1 MERIT
6 PLLKGAAVTLAI
18 GVTPMAALAQSNEM
32 QNPIGVSSYDPGET
46 TVTRVVKLGTNKSI
60 VIDLDTAASD
70 VIITNPEIADATVQT
85 AKRIIFR
92 GVEVGQTNAFIFGL
106 DGRPLIN
113 LEITV
118 DQDTAIIEDMIR
130 RYVPDA
136 RVTVESANGNLVVA
150 GEVDSLVQSDQV
162 LRLVTSYSPTRNALG
177 VVNMMSVRAKDQVLL
192 EVRIVEMQRTVVKQ
206 LGINLS
212 GTTSFG
218 DLASRV
224 VEQVFDAAGNQVF
237 FDPDQRLIN
246 IENGAVQVFD
256 VPGIGENGV
265 GLGAPLLREVPG
277 APFSNR
283 FELSSAN
290 TFNIAGG
297 SLGGLSADVGYTN
310 FVGNT
315 PQSSL
320 GAAFDALERVGI
332 VRTLAEPNI
341 TAVSGES
348 AKFLAGGEFP
358 VPVSQDEEGRIG
370 IEFKPFGVG
379 LAFTP
384 VVLSEGRISLK
395 VSTEISELSNQG
407 AFQGQ
412 SVAGVTQAGQVI
424 TAQTLTIPSLTVR
437 RAESVVELPSGGSMM
452 LAGLIQ
458 SRSRQTIDQLP
469 GLKKLPVLG
478 SLFQSRDFIN
488 EETEMVVIITP
499 YLVDP
504 AKKDELKTPAD
515 GYVNASD
522 PQTIFFGKLNAQY
535 AEAGKG
541 LSKENYSAPV
551 GFIEE

>member
-1 MERIT
+1 MKRIS
-6 PLLKGAAVTLAI
+6 PILKGATLTLAL
-18 GVTPMAALAQSNEM
+18 GMVPVGSALAQVQVTE
-32 QNPIGVSSYDPGET
+32 NPMGVSSFDPGET
-46 TVTRVVKLGTNKSI
+46 GVTRVVKLGTNKSI
-60 VIDLDTAASD
+60 VIDLDRPASD
-70 VIITNPEIADATVQT
+70 VIITNPQIADATVQT
-85 AKRIIFR
+85 ARRIIFR
-92 GVEVGQTNAFIFGL
+92 GVQVGQTNAFVFGP

-118 DQDTAIIEDMIR
+118 DQDTAVINDMIQ

-136 RVTVESANGNLVVA
+136 RVSVESANSNLVVS
-150 GEVDSLVQSDQV
+150 GTVDSLVQSDQV
-162 LRLVTSYSPTRNALG
+162 MRLVTTYSPTGDATG
-177 VVNMMSVRAKDQVLL
+177 VVNMMSVRAKDQVML

-206 LGINLS
+206 LGINLT
-212 GTTSFG
+212 GMTSFG
-218 DLASRV
+218 DLAS
-224 VEQVFDAAGNQVF
+224 QGLAQLFDAAGRPLF
-237 FDPDQRLIN
+237 FDPDLGLNNNQ
-246 IENGAVQVFD
+246 Q
-256 VPGIGENGV
+256 GV
-265 GLGAPLLREVPG
+265 ALQSLQPTT
-277 APFSNR
+277 PFSNR
-283 FELSSAN
+283 FEISSSN

-297 SLGGLSADVGYTN
+297 SLGGLSSEVGYTN
-310 FVGNT
+310 FVGGT
-315 PQSSL
+315 AQSSL
-320 GAAFDALERVGI
+320 GAKFDALERVGI

-341 TAVSGES
+341 MAVSGES

-412 SVAGVTQAGQVI
+412 SIAGVTADGNVV

-437 RAESVVELPSGGSMM
+437 RAESVVELPSGGSTM

-458 SRSRQTIDQLP
+458 SRTRQTIDQLP
-469 GLKKLPVLG
+469 GIKKLPVLG

-515 GYVNASD
+515 GFANASD

-535 AEAGKG
+535 ADAGEG